1 MRAQRR
7 LKYTTH
13 LLAVQALDPH
23 RHHALMLVE
32 AVVVA
37 VLAHALVRP
46 APHVVAEAR
55 AVLLQALAPAAA
67 ASFLDALC
75 QLRWQHV
82 E

>member
-7 LKYTTH
+7 LKYTTR
-13 LLAVQALDPH
+13 LLAVQARDPH
-23 RHHALMLVE
+23 RKLALMLLE

-55 AVLLQALAPAAA
+55 AVLLQAICLHAA

-75 QLRWQHV
+75 PLRWQHV
-82 E
+82 A